1 MRSPHISKISWGQVQ
16 VEGHTAPFKDVKL
29 YLGGAR
35 EWDWLESGTHHKP
48 GIQPADVQEL
58 LESGAEVVILSTGM
72 HERLAVCP
80 ETIQM
85 LDKAGVTTHILST
98 KESVRLYNELREI
111 KSVAALI
118 HSTC

>member
-1 MRSPHISKISWGQVQ
+1 VH
-16 VEGHTAPFKDVKL
+16 VEGYRAPFKDVKL
-29 YLGGAR
+29 YPGGAR
-35 EWDWLESGTHHKP
+35 EWDWTETGTHHSP

-58 LESGAEVVILSTGM
+58 LDSGAEVVVLAIGM

-85 LDKAGVTTHILST
+85 LDKAKVTTRILNT
-98 KESVRLYNELREI
+98 KEAVRLFNDLREI